1 MQSYNLLTENLKVY
15 LSRRFWSNACYV
27 RKPVLHKNNKRNV
40 WNWIFSSKTDF
51 RPMISLLCVLQ
62 ININLSEL
70 FFESTQTPLGQD
82 PVKNELII
90 SGSRRL
96 AQSSNSMLSRG
107 SRTRAVEKLKH
118 GISCRLHKPVLGFEF
133 LDLEAS

>member
-1 MQSYNLLTENLKVY
+1 
-15 LSRRFWSNACYV
+15 
-27 RKPVLHKNNKRNV
+27 
-40 WNWIFSSKTDF
+40 
-51 RPMISLLCVLQ
+51 MISLLCVLQ

-90 SGSRRL
+90 SGFRGL